1 MGIGSRSGLRYFF
14 CFAIFLMASF
24 SVFAVNAPTVALSVD
39 ASDAPRKIFH
49 AQLRIP
55 AKPGTLT
62 LYYPKWIPGEHGPT
76 GPITDLTGLKFTA
89 SGKTLKWRR
98 DLRDGFT
105 FHVEVPAGENEVVAN
120 LDYASPTS
128 FEPGYSAGVSATDK
142 LYIVNWNTLLLYP
155 AGYGSDELTYSAS
168 LRLPAGWKF
177 GTSLHVANQSGS
189 DIHFA
194 PVSLTMLV
202 DGPVITGEYLK
213 VVPLTPPNENPPA
226 ELDLAADSAAALGA
240 PEEVWEHYRNLV
252 KQAGIL
258 FGARHYTDY
267 HFLLTLSDHVAHF
280 GLEHHESNDS
290 RVDERS
296 LIEEDGRKLTA
307 GLLPHEYVHSWNGK
321 YRRPADLATPEY
333 EQPMQT
339 DLLWV
344 YEGLTSYLGD
354 MLSARSGE
362 RTPALARDALADMA
376 ADLDHRS
383 GRVWRN
389 LQDTADGV
397 PSMQDAPRAWADYRR
412 GLDYYDEDV
421 LNWLWADVIIRQQ
434 SKGKKSLDDFC
445 KLFYGAPSGPPM
457 VKTYTFDDIVAALNQ
472 IAPQTPPN
480 DWRGFWTERLSN
492 HGPGAPLGGVEG
504 SGWKLV
510 YDEYPSELDRAGDR
524 EGKSIHAH
532 YSVGLSAGSDG
543 VIHDTVEGMIAAK
556 AGLGPGMKIIAV
568 NGRSFSADAWHDAI
582 HAAKTS
588 PSPIELIVENTDYF
602 RTVKLDYH
610 DGEKYPHLVRDEA
623 KPDLLT
629 EIYRAK

>member
-1 MGIGSRSGLRYFF
+1 MGSRCGVRNF
-14 CFAIFLMASF
+14 CWLAIALLSSF
-24 SVFAVNAPTVALSVD
+24 SVFGASAPTVVLSVD
-39 ASDAPRKIFH
+39 ASEAPRKILH

-89 SGKTLKWRR
+89 SGKTLQWRR
-98 DLRDGFT
+98 DLLDGFT
-105 FHVEVPAGENEVVAN
+105 FHVEVPPGENEVAAN
-120 LDYASPTS
+120 LDYASPAS
-128 FEPGYSAGVSATDK
+128 FEPGYSSGLSATEK

-155 AGYGSDELTYSAS
+155 AGYSSDQLTYSAS
-168 LRLPAGWKF
+168 LRLPVGWKF
-177 GTSLHVANQSGS
+177 GTSLHVSNQAGS

-202 DGPVITGEYLK
+202 DGPVIAGEYLK
-213 VVPLTPPNENPPA
+213 VVPLSTENPPA
-226 ELDLAADSAAALGA
+226 EIDLAADSAAALDA
-240 PEEVWEHYRNLV
+240 PEEVWEHYRDLV

-258 FGARHYTDY
+258 FGARHYTGY

-290 RVDERS
+290 RVEERS
-296 LIEEDGRKLTA
+296 LVEEDGRKLAA

-321 YRRPADLATPEY
+321 YRRPADLATPDF

-354 MLSARSGE
+354 ILAARSGE
-362 RTPALARDALADMA
+362 RTPSLARDGMAQIA

-383 GRVWRN
+383 GRAWRN

-397 PSMQDAPRAWADYRR
+397 PSMQNAPHAWEDYRR

-421 LNWLWADVIIRQQ
+421 LTWLWADVIIRQQ
-434 SKGKKSLDDFC
+434 SKGAKSLDDFC
-445 KLFYGAPSGPPM
+445 KLFYGGPSGPPM
-457 VKTYTFDDIVAALNQ
+457 VKTYTFDDVVNALNQ
-472 IAPQTPPN
+472 VASY
-480 DWRGFWTERLSN
+480 DWRRFWTDRLSN
-492 HGPGAPLGGVEG
+492 HGPGAPLGGVQG

-510 YDEYPSELDRAGDR
+510 YDEYPSELDRAQDR
-524 EGKSIHAH
+524 EGKTINAH
-532 YSVGLSAGSDG
+532 YSVGLLAGSDG
-543 VIHDTVEGMIAAK
+543 MIRDTVEGMLAAK
-556 AGLGPGMKIIAV
+556 AGIGPGMKIVAV
-568 NGRSFSADAWHDAI
+568 NGHRMSADAWHDAI
-582 HAAKTS
+582 RAAKTS
-588 PSPIELIVENTDYF
+588 SSPIELIVENTDYF
-602 RTVKLDYH
+602 RVVKLDYH
-610 DGEKYPHLVRDEA
+610 GGEKYPHLVRDES

>member
-1 MGIGSRSGLRYFF
+1 MGSGVGRSFFGL
-14 CFAIFLMASF
+14 AIVLLSSLLVF
-24 SVFAVNAPTVALSVD
+24 SANGQTVALSVD

-55 AKPGTLT
+55 AKAGTLT

-76 GPITDLTGLKFTA
+76 GPITDLTGLEFTA

-98 DLRDGFT
+98 DLLDGFT
-105 FHVEVPAGENEVVAN
+105 FHVEVPPGENEVLAN
-120 LDYASPTS
+120 LDYASPAS
-128 FEPGYSAGVSATDK
+128 FEPGYSSSMSATEK
-142 LYIVNWNTLLLYP
+142 LYVLSWNTLLLYP
-155 AGYGSDELTYSAS
+155 AGYGSDQLTYSAS

-177 GTSLHVANQSGS
+177 GTSLHVSGQVGS

-202 DGPVITGEYLK
+202 DGPVIAGEYLK
-213 VVPLTPPNENPPA
+213 VVPLTPPGENPPA
-226 ELDLAADSAAALGA
+226 ELDVAADSAASLDA
-240 PEEVWEHYRNLV
+240 PEEVWERYRNLV

-321 YRRPADLATPEY
+321 YRRPADLATPDY

-354 MLSARSGE
+354 MLAARSGE
-362 RTPALARDALADMA
+362 RTLSLARDALAQIA

-397 PSMQDAPRAWADYRR
+397 PTMQDAPRGWQDYRR
-412 GLDYYDEDV
+412 PLDYYDEDV

-434 SKGKKSLDDFC
+434 SKGAKSLDDFC
-445 KLFYGAPSGPPM
+445 KLFYGAPSGPPI
-457 VKTYTFDDIVAALNQ
+457 VKTYAFDDIVNTLNQ
-472 IAPQTPPN
+472 VAPY
-480 DWRGFWTERLSN
+480 DWRGFWTGRLSN
-492 HGPGAPLGGVEG
+492 HGPGAPLSGIEG
-504 SGWKLV
+504 SGWKLE
-510 YDEYPSELDRAGDR
+510 YDEYPSELDRAENG
-524 EGKSIHAH
+524 EGRSLNAH
-532 YSVGLSAGSDG
+532 YSVGLFANGEG
-543 VIHDTVEGMIAAK
+543 LIRDTVEGMIAAK
-556 AGLGPGMKIIAV
+556 AGIGPGMKIVAV
-568 NGRSFSADAWHDAI
+568 NGRKFSPEAWRDAI
-582 HAAKTS
+582 RAAKTS

-602 RTVKLDYH
+602 RVVKLDYH
-610 DGEKYPHLVRDEA
+610 GGEKYPHLVRDES

>member
-1 MGIGSRSGLRYFF
+1 MGTGLRCGASKLF
-14 CFAIFLMASF
+14 CVTIFLLLSF
-24 SVFAVNAPTVALSVD
+24 TVFGANGPTVTLSVD
-39 ASDAPRKIFH
+39 ASDAPRKMFH

-55 AKPGTLT
+55 ATSGTLT

-89 SGKTLKWRR
+89 SGKPLKWRR
-98 DLRDGFT
+98 DLLDGFT
-105 FHVEVPAGENEVVAN
+105 FHVEVPAGENEVIAD
-120 LDYASPTS
+120 LDYASPAS
-128 FEPGYSAGVSATDK
+128 YEAGYSGGMAATEK
-142 LYIVNWNTLLLYP
+142 LYIVNWNTLVLYP
-155 AGYGSDELTYSAS
+155 AGYPSDQLTYNAS

-177 GTSLHVANQSGS
+177 GTSLHVTNQVGS
-189 DIHFA
+189 VIHFA

-202 DGPVITGEYLK
+202 DGPVLTAEYLK
-213 VVPLTPPNENPPA
+213 VVPLTPPGENPPA
-226 ELDLAADSAAALGA
+226 ELDLAADSAAALDA

-258 FGARHYTDY
+258 FGAHHYLDY

-290 RVDERS
+290 RTEERS
-296 LIEEDGRKLTA
+296 LIEEDGRKMSA

-321 YRRPADLATPEY
+321 YRRPADLATPDY

-339 DLLWV
+339 DLLWM

-362 RTPALARDALADMA
+362 RTPSLARDALAQMA

-397 PSMQDAPRAWADYRR
+397 PTMQDAPRGWEDYRR
-412 GLDYYDEDV
+412 PVDYYDEDV

-434 SKGKKSLDDFC
+434 SKGAKSLDDFC
-445 KLFYGAPSGPPM
+445 KLFHGAPSGPPM
-457 VKTYTFDDIVAALNQ
+457 VKTYTFDDIVSALNQ
-472 IAPQTPPN
+472 VSPY

-510 YDEYPSELDRAGDR
+510 YDEYSSDLDRAGDR
-524 EGKSIHAH
+524 EGKAVGAH
-532 YSVGLSAGSDG
+532 YSVGLLFGSDG
-543 VIHDTVEGMIAAK
+543 VIRDTVEGMVAAK
-556 AGLGPGMKIIAV
+556 AGLGPGMKVVAV
-568 NGRSFSADAWHDAI
+568 NGRRFSAEVWHDAI
-582 HAAKTS
+582 RAAKTS
-588 PSPIELIVENTDYF
+588 TSPIELIVENTDYF
-602 RTVKLDYH
+602 RVVKLDYH
-610 DGEKYPHLVRDEA
+610 DGEKYPHLVRDES
-623 KPDLLT
+623 KPDVLT
-629 EIYRAK
+629 EIYRAR